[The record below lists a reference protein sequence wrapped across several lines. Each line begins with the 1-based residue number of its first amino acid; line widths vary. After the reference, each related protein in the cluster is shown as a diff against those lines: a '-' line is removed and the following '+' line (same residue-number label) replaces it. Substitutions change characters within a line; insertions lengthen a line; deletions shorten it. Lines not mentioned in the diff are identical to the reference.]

1 LNLREI
7 ELALRFVLGKLG
19 GFIQMMFEDNM
30 EVPIGS
36 VKDAL
41 IEAVA
46 ERECPEDTALIA
58 SIFSHIAEVGLFSR
72 VCHAC
77 AVLSLTNVFA
87 VGRRMCRWWT
97 RTTRPASCLERS
109 ARSCRRP

>member
-1 LNLREI
+1 LDPREI

-58 SIFSHIAEVGLFSR
+58 SIFSHIAEVGHFR
-72 VCHAC
+72 
-77 AVLSLTNVFA
+77 
-87 VGRRMCRWWT
+87 G
-97 RTTRPASCLERS
+97 
-109 ARSCRRP
+109 

>member
-1 LNLREI
+1 M
-7 ELALRFVLGKLG
+7 LGKLG

-58 SIFSHIAEVGLFSR
+58 SIFSHIAEVGHFSCLLCLCC
-72 VCHAC
+72 VCVVLCHAC
-77 AVLSLTNVFA
+77 AVLTNVIA
-87 VGRRMCRWWT
+87 GGRRMCRWWT